1 MTTEKVYLNSQS
13 VTLNT
18 TESPMGRE
26 NRVRYKSRK
35 DTIFYTLYRKREKAE
50 FPYVVY
56 CLTASGNAHKQRVS
70 RAKSVTNRELWHTFA
85 GVQKHMQV

>member
-1 MTTEKVYLNSQS
+1 MTAQEVYLNSQS

-18 TESPMGRE
+18 DERPMGRE

-35 DTIFYTLYRKREKAE
+35 DTIFILFIEKERKQT

-56 CLTASGNAHKQRVS
+56 CLTASGNAYKQRAD
-70 RAKSVTNRELWHTFA
+70 RTKSVTNRELWYTFA
-85 GVQKHMQV
+85 GV

>member
-18 TESPMGRE
+18 AERPIVRE

-35 DTIFYTLYRKREKAE
+35 DTIFILFIEKERKQR

-56 CLTASGNAHKQRVS
+56 YLTESRNADKQRVS
-70 RAKSVTNRELWHTFA
+70 MARSVTNLELWYTFT
-85 GVQKHMQV
+85 GV

>member
-1 MTTEKVYLNSQS
+1 MTATEVYLNSQS

-18 TESPMGRE
+18 AERPMGRE
-26 NRVRYKSRK
+26 IRVRYKLRK
-35 DTIFYTLYRKREKAE
+35 DTIFILFIEKGRKQR

-70 RAKSVTNRELWHTFA
+70 RARSVTNRELWYTFT
-85 GVQKHMQV
+85 GVKSHLQV

>member
-1 MTTEKVYLNSQS
+1 MTAPEVYLNSQS

-18 TESPMGRE
+18 AERPMDRE

-35 DTIFYTLYRKREKAE
+35 DTISILFIKKEKKQR

-56 CLTASGNAHKQRVS
+56 YLTESRNAHKQRVS
-70 RAKSVTNRELWHTFA
+70 RAKSVTNRELWYTFA
-85 GVQKHMQV
+85 GVQ